1 MIFNFNF
8 YSSLLLISFS
18 QGIIFSVLLLIKG
31 IHNENQS
38 YKWLSLFVFLCSLYI
53 APWMLGFA
61 GWYDNQPYRDILFYV
76 PFLHLFFIGPVIF
89 FYIQS
94 LLNPSFRFAKKQM
107 IHLIPGILYLLYS
120 LMIWIVDKLI
130 LKKYY
135 FYENESDKD
144 FASWYQILGLF
155 SMLGYFV
162 ASLKYYQLYKKLI
175 FQVTSYANQILFN
188 WIRNFLY
195 AFLSMLLLRIVF
207 YILPFFIKDTI
218 DYSGIWWHYL
228 FFSII
233 LYYIAIT
240 GYSNPIIS
248 TFGYK
253 ITSLE
258 KKTILLLNDSSFS
271 ENNTIEIDYENV
283 EDESNENLNKWKE
296 RIKELIEEKHLYK
309 NPELTIVDLSK
320 ELDTN
325 VSVISKT
332 INQGFGIN
340 FNDFINNYR
349 IEAIKKS
356 FENGKHKKSTLLGI
370 AFDCGFNSKATFN
383 RSFKKNT
390 GCTPKDYL
398 ENYSK

>member
-1 MIFNFNF
+1 MLFQFNF
-8 YSSLLLISFS
+8 YSSLLLISFT

-31 IHNENQS
+31 IQNENQS

-53 APWMLGFA
+53 APWMVGFA

-76 PFLHLFFIGPVIF
+76 PFLHLYFIGPVIF

-94 LLNPSFRFAKKQM
+94 LLNPAFNFSRK
-107 IHLIPGILYLLYS
+107 HLWHLLPGILYLVYS
-120 LMIWIVDKLI
+120 LVIWIVDKII
-130 LKKYY
+130 LKRYY

-144 FASWYQILGLF
+144 FEFWYQVTGLL
-155 SMLGYFV
+155 SMFGYFV
-162 ASLKYYQLYKKLI
+162 VSLKYYQLYKKLI

-195 AFLSMLLLRIVF
+195 AFLCMLLLRIVF
-207 YILPFFIKDTI
+207 YILPYFIKGAN

-233 LYYIAIT
+233 LYYIAIS
-240 GYSNPIIS
+240 GYSNPVNS
-248 TFGYK
+248 TIGYK
-253 ITSLE
+253 VASLE
-258 KKTILLLNDSSFS
+258 NKTILLLNTTTLH
-271 ENNTIEIDYENV
+271 ENTIEIDFETIV
-283 EDESNENLNKWKE
+283 EKEDDTIKLWKQK
-296 RIKELIEEKHLYK
+296 IQDLIENEKIFK
-309 NPELTIVDLSK
+309 NPELTIVDLANK
-320 ELDTN
+320 LETTI
-325 VSVISKT
+325 SVISKT
-332 INQGFGIN
+332 INQGYGIN

-356 FENGKHKKSTLLGI
+356 FENGEHKKSTLLGI

-390 GCTPKDYL
+390 GFTPKEYL
-398 ENYSK
+398 EKLEN